1 MNNAALNLIRN
12 ICAEL
17 FKDLAKQL
25 HQKQKAEIVLFRF
38 RNLDTSISRKTKFQ
52 NQLLLRV
59 LHCSHFLSCMVSA
72 FYKGISH
79 GMQMSVCPASC
90 NIGLIH
96 TVSEHFS
103 YLKKINPILLFS
115 SWKERFEEG
124 WGENE

>member
-17 FKDLAKQL
+17 LKDLAKQL
-25 HQKQKAEIVLFRF
+25 HQKQKAEIFLFHF
-38 RNLDTSISRKTKFQ
+38 RNLDTSISRNTKFQ

-59 LHCSHFLSCMVSA
+59 LHCSHFLSCMVLA
-72 FYKGISH
+72 FYKGIGC

-90 NIGLIH
+90 NIDLIH
-96 TVSEHFS
+96 TVYEHFS

-115 SWKERFEEG
+115 SWK
-124 WGENE
+124 N